1 MSRNAGIELQELRTV
16 SPRKQAYHCQQAHGG
31 ITGLISGFS
40 DMKELFQKIADYYDF
55 PVEEILFCTR
65 NTHRV
70 DMKSL
75 IDSELYFDDFI
86 FVHQKRGE
94 ERSGTDSVLGL
105 TLTDNGNGYTFIK
118 GIQKRSLIDQSKEI
132 QIGDHIEKIN
142 DKSLVG
148 LGHAEVVN
156 YIKSIPTGNK
166 LVMHLVEPLKTLD
179 DVINCAMKRI
189 NGLLYDFIEIY
200 DAELCEMRCS
210 PTIISL
216 LKLIRLYIHDNN
228 HFLNPFTAN
237 KLYEI
242 TLGKKNPNELAAA
255 VDSCELEYFGF
266 TDDFLI
272 ELWGIVSDAKEGRLV
287 AAGAGQDNAN

>member
-1 MSRNAGIELQELRTV
+1 
-16 SPRKQAYHCQQAHGG
+16 
-31 ITGLISGFS
+31 
-40 DMKELFQKIADYYDF
+40 MKELFQKIADYYDF

-86 FVHQKRGE
+86 FVHRKG
-94 ERSGTDSVLGL
+94 
-105 TLTDNGNGYTFIK
+105 
-118 GIQKRSLIDQSKEI
+118 GIQKRSLVDQCKEI

-179 DVINCAMKRI
+179 DVTNCAMKRI

-200 DAELCEMRCS
+200 DAELS
-210 PTIISL
+210 
-216 LKLIRLYIHDNN
+216 
-228 HFLNPFTAN
+228 N

-272 ELWGIVSDAKEGRLV
+272 ELWGIVSDAKEGDLLLLV
-287 AAGAGQDNAN
+287 QDRTMQIERGRMEIN

>member
-1 MSRNAGIELQELRTV
+1 MSHNAGIELEKLRTV
-16 SPRKQAYHCQQAHGG
+16 SPRKQAYQCQQAHGG
-31 ITGLISGFS
+31 VTGLISGFS
-40 DMKELFQKIADYYDF
+40 DIKDF
-55 PVEEILFCTR
+55 SRKLQIIMISLLRE

-86 FVHQKRGE
+86 FVHRKGARKEVELTKVEG
-94 ERSGTDSVLGL
+94 VLGL
-105 TLTDNGNGYTFIK
+105 TLTDNGNGYVFIM
-118 GIQKRSLIDQSKEI
+118 GIQKRSLVKQCKEI

-142 DKSLVG
+142 DKNLVG

-179 DVINCAMKRI
+179 DITNCAMKRI

-200 DAELCEMRCS
+200 DA
-210 PTIISL
+210 
-216 LKLIRLYIHDNN
+216 KLS
-228 HFLNPFTAN
+228 N
-237 KLYEI
+237 KLHEI
-242 TLGKKNPNELAAA
+242 TLGKKNSNELAAA

>member
-1 MSRNAGIELQELRTV
+1 KCHATLELNSKLRTV

-86 FVHQKRGE
+86 FVHRKGVRKEVELTKVEG
-94 ERSGTDSVLGL
+94 VLGL

-118 GIQKRSLIDQSKEI
+118 GIQKRSLVDQCKEI

-166 LVMHLVEPLKTLD
+166 LVMHLVEPLKTVSRTLNSYTNNRLD
-179 DVINCAMKRI
+179 
-189 NGLLYDFIEIY
+189 
-200 DAELCEMRCS
+200 
-210 PTIISL
+210 
-216 LKLIRLYIHDNN
+216 
-228 HFLNPFTAN
+228 
-237 KLYEI
+237 
-242 TLGKKNPNELAAA
+242 
-255 VDSCELEYFGF
+255 
-266 TDDFLI
+266 
-272 ELWGIVSDAKEGRLV
+272 
-287 AAGAGQDNAN
+287 

>member
-1 MSRNAGIELQELRTV
+1 MGEMSRNAGIELEELRTV

-65 NTHRV
+65 NTHR
-70 DMKSL
+70 L

-86 FVHQKRGE
+86 FVHRKGVRKEVELTKVEG
-94 ERSGTDSVLGL
+94 VLGL

-118 GIQKRSLIDQSKEI
+118 GIQKRSLVDQSKQI

-166 LVMHLVEPLKTLD
+166 LVMHLVEPLKTVSRTL
-179 DVINCAMKRI
+179 NSYT
-189 NGLLYDFIEIY
+189 NN
-200 DAELCEMRCS
+200 
-210 PTIISL
+210 
-216 LKLIRLYIHDNN
+216 RLYIHDNN

-272 ELWGIVSDAKEGRLV
+272 ELWGIVSDAKEGDLLLLV
-287 AAGAGQDNAN
+287 QDRTMQIE